1 MENNLNNNMA
11 SNMNTD
17 VNAGVV
23 DNNGVTNTVQTPIPT
38 VVSQVSPASTVV
50 TPTVTPVNV
59 QPISQAQVV
68 NQVPVQQVQTTQ
80 PIQQVQPAA
89 TVVTQ
94 NQPVMQGGATTVNST
109 IQNTTVPPINSNLS
123 GNVDNDE
130 EKSMKNTY
138 IWIGVIVALVLV
150 IAGVLLYFLLNG
162 SIADRNR
169 YTCTKTTQEDGY
181 EYFIKRYYT
190 LDNKVMVRVY
200 YTYEFRY
207 KDEYTDDMY
216 NQAYDDIINND
227 TNGITRYGLNTSIQ
241 KDDDT
246 VRISA
251 YEPNYFS
258 ENIKD
263 IEKKN
268 KDEGFTCE

>member
-23 DNNGVTNTVQTPIPT
+23 DNNGVTNTVPTPIPT
-38 VVSQVSPASTVV
+38 VVSQVSPASTIV

-80 PIQQVQPAA
+80 PVQQVQPAA

-109 IQNTTVPPINSNLS
+109 IQNTTVPPINSNVS
-123 GNVDNDE
+123 DNVDTDE

-216 NQAYDDIINND
+216 NQTYDDIINNE
-227 TNGITRYGLNTSIQ
+227 TNGITRYGLNTYIE
-241 KDDDT
+241 KIDNT